1 MEMDKTR
8 DDAGLAEPGPAESG
22 RSNDTWWPSNLME
35 RLRSVSLFSSE
46 ATINNKESI
55 KEHKVEGLASHRASQ
70 ILWVTGTLSEPIP
83 NGFYSV
89 VAERRLKELFDS
101 IPSLDELHALYSEGL
116 RADVIVV
123 DDKDK
128 KLSMLKQL
136 TVTLVKGLNSNPAAV
151 IKKIAGLV
159 YEFYKQPNLDLNP
172 AKAALEEVSHALDNQ
187 GVRMLGQIK
196 HGTCHARAILFK
208 VLADTVDLDSR
219 LMVGLP
225 RDGVMERTDSYKHMS
240 VIVMM
245 NSVELLV
252 DLVRESDSA
261 DYDSCDSPLEPNS
274 PLCGSSERVYVEGA
288 ENNESLQSFYPYKL
302 EASVK
307 VSGPSLRNV
316 MLQPKTMIDGRLNL
330 SHSEPNIANAFW
342 RRSQM
347 KVIAEQQTASSSP
360 EHPLLRVHG
369 RSILG
374 GHRDSFRDYGN
385 DMATSRSAGAS
396 PLETHRRRRRRRHS
410 ISMTPE
416 IGDDIL
422 ENKGN
427 DQRDTQWQWKNE
439 FKFVHTEPLN
449 PEMELVVRAMNETLK
464 QSRLPREHVDAHS
477 FCSMSKENNKPDPHE
492 SVSNFHHD
500 EMSGEKSTA
509 YYFHRTQMS
518 SQKAISLPS
527 SPHLSRRLA
536 SGMCE
541 SAVLTGNAE
550 MTSTWNKV
558 LESSKILNKPLL
570 PFQEWNIDFSELTV
584 GIRVGIGKQHA
595 GKIISSYL
603 SKVMRVLLAEYSY
616 RFFGEVFRGIWNGTD
631 VAIKVFLEQDLTV
644 ENIED
649 FCNEISILSRL
660 RHPNVILFL
669 GACTK
674 PPRLSMV
681 TEYMEMGSLY
691 HLIHVSGLKKRLSWR
706 RRVKIICDICR
717 GLMCIHRMK
726 IAHRDLKSA
735 NCLVDKHWTVKI
747 CDFGLSRVLTTRP
760 MRDASSAGTPEW
772 MAPEL
777 IHNEPFTEKCDIFS
791 LGVII
796 WELCTLNRPWE
807 GIPSVQVVYAVAND
821 GLRLEIPEG
830 PLGKL
835 IADCWSEPDERPS
848 WTLIYYIGG
857 EDGEEDDQLPVL
869 DEDKREDED
878 QLSGEELQ
886 ISLNALTG
894 KLVVGNSA
902 LRMQLIQDFHSSPLG
917 GHSGIIKTTTR
928 LHRSFYWKG
937 LQQDVAQFIS
947 ECDTCQRGCKLCL
960 STTYHPQTDGQTEIL
975 NKCLENYLRCMS
987 GDCPRQWAKWLSLAE
1002 WWYNTTYHAA
1012 TKTTP
1017 YFAVY
1022 GQEPPDHTFCL
1033 STPSSVAVVDNWV
1046 KERAAII
1053 KTLREHLTQ
1062 AQQRMKHYADKG
1074 RSEREF
1080 DIGDWV
1086 FLRLQ
1091 PYKQTTVAL
1100 QRNMKLSP
1108 RFYGPYQV
1116 LERVGAV
1123 AYKLELPTTTK
1134 IHPVFHVSLL
1144 KKKIGTNVLAH
1155 TTLPPVGLEGTLQLE
1170 PMAVLDRRMVKRG
1183 NKAVVQ
1189 WLVQWTNSFPEDAT
1203 WVDHSEIEAKYPQ
1216 FQP

>member
-1 MEMDKTR
+1 MDKTR

-252 DLVRESDSA
+252 DLVRFPGQLIPFSTKAIFMFHISAAGESDSA

-416 IGDDIL
+416 IGDDIV
-422 ENKGN
+422 
-427 DQRDTQWQWKNE
+427 R
-439 FKFVHTEPLN
+439 
-449 PEMELVVRAMNETLK
+449 VVRAMNETLK

-584 GIRVGIGKQHA
+584 GIRVGIG
-595 GKIISSYL
+595 
-603 SKVMRVLLAEYSY
+603 
-616 RFFGEVFRGIWNGTD
+616 FFGEVFRGIWNGTD

-674 PPRLSMV
+674 PSRLSMV

-848 WTLIYYIGG
+848 CEDILSRLLNCEYI
-857 EDGEEDDQLPVL
+857 
-869 DEDKREDED
+869 
-878 QLSGEELQ
+878 
-886 ISLNALTG
+886 
-894 KLVVGNSA
+894 
-902 LRMQLIQDFHSSPLG
+902 
-917 GHSGIIKTTTR
+917 
-928 LHRSFYWKG
+928 
-937 LQQDVAQFIS
+937 
-947 ECDTCQRGCKLCL
+947 LC
-960 STTYHPQTDGQTEIL
+960 
-975 NKCLENYLRCMS
+975 
-987 GDCPRQWAKWLSLAE
+987 
-1002 WWYNTTYHAA
+1002 
-1012 TKTTP
+1012 
-1017 YFAVY
+1017 
-1022 GQEPPDHTFCL
+1022 
-1033 STPSSVAVVDNWV
+1033 
-1046 KERAAII
+1046 
-1053 KTLREHLTQ
+1053 
-1062 AQQRMKHYADKG
+1062 
-1074 RSEREF
+1074 
-1080 DIGDWV
+1080 
-1086 FLRLQ
+1086 
-1091 PYKQTTVAL
+1091 
-1100 QRNMKLSP
+1100 
-1108 RFYGPYQV
+1108 
-1116 LERVGAV
+1116 
-1123 AYKLELPTTTK
+1123 
-1134 IHPVFHVSLL
+1134 
-1144 KKKIGTNVLAH
+1144 
-1155 TTLPPVGLEGTLQLE
+1155 
-1170 PMAVLDRRMVKRG
+1170 
-1183 NKAVVQ
+1183 
-1189 WLVQWTNSFPEDAT
+1189 
-1203 WVDHSEIEAKYPQ
+1203 
-1216 FQP
+1216 

>member
-1 MEMDKTR
+1 MDKTR

-252 DLVRESDSA
+252 DLVRFPGQLIPFSTKAIFMFHISAAGESDSA

-416 IGDDIL
+416 IGDDIV
-422 ENKGN
+422 
-427 DQRDTQWQWKNE
+427 R
-439 FKFVHTEPLN
+439 
-449 PEMELVVRAMNETLK
+449 VVRAMNETLK

-584 GIRVGIGKQHA
+584 GIRVGIG
-595 GKIISSYL
+595 
-603 SKVMRVLLAEYSY
+603 
-616 RFFGEVFRGIWNGTD
+616 FFGEVFRGIWNGTD

-649 FCNEISILSRL
+649 FCNEISIL
-660 RHPNVILFL
+660 
-669 GACTK
+669 
-674 PPRLSMV
+674 
-681 TEYMEMGSLY
+681 
-691 HLIHVSGLKKRLSWR
+691 
-706 RRVKIICDICR
+706 R

-848 WTLIYYIGG
+848 CEDILSRLLNCEYI
-857 EDGEEDDQLPVL
+857 
-869 DEDKREDED
+869 
-878 QLSGEELQ
+878 
-886 ISLNALTG
+886 
-894 KLVVGNSA
+894 
-902 LRMQLIQDFHSSPLG
+902 
-917 GHSGIIKTTTR
+917 
-928 LHRSFYWKG
+928 
-937 LQQDVAQFIS
+937 
-947 ECDTCQRGCKLCL
+947 LC
-960 STTYHPQTDGQTEIL
+960 
-975 NKCLENYLRCMS
+975 
-987 GDCPRQWAKWLSLAE
+987 
-1002 WWYNTTYHAA
+1002 
-1012 TKTTP
+1012 
-1017 YFAVY
+1017 
-1022 GQEPPDHTFCL
+1022 
-1033 STPSSVAVVDNWV
+1033 
-1046 KERAAII
+1046 
-1053 KTLREHLTQ
+1053 
-1062 AQQRMKHYADKG
+1062 
-1074 RSEREF
+1074 
-1080 DIGDWV
+1080 
-1086 FLRLQ
+1086 
-1091 PYKQTTVAL
+1091 
-1100 QRNMKLSP
+1100 
-1108 RFYGPYQV
+1108 
-1116 LERVGAV
+1116 
-1123 AYKLELPTTTK
+1123 
-1134 IHPVFHVSLL
+1134 
-1144 KKKIGTNVLAH
+1144 
-1155 TTLPPVGLEGTLQLE
+1155 
-1170 PMAVLDRRMVKRG
+1170 
-1183 NKAVVQ
+1183 
-1189 WLVQWTNSFPEDAT
+1189 
-1203 WVDHSEIEAKYPQ
+1203 
-1216 FQP
+1216 